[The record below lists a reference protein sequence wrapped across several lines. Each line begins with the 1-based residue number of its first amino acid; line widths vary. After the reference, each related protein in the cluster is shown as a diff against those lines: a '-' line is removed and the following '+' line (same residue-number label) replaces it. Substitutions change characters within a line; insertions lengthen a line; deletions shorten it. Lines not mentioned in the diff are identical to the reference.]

1 MTAATRDD
9 SRSDPED
16 DDFEDVVRWN
26 DRAMFGSFRGL
37 PWWAAVAIAFVV
49 AIIGAY
55 VDLSSS
61 AGTVGWAFA
70 GAFFAGCVGAV
81 VFVERR
87 SMFGP
92 VVQPPL
98 VLAIVVPLLVVF
110 TSGLPSGGLA
120 SVGLGL
126 GKPLI
131 DGFPAMAVT
140 TAVTVLLGIYRVST
154 QKDPNRLTKDE
165 KREARRSPSVA
176 ADKPAREKP
185 AREKPVREK
194 PVREK
199 PVREKAAREKPAPED
214 RPKRPR
220 PSDDSPAPRRRPA
233 AGSSAASASASDED
247 RPKRPRPRD
256 GAAPADRPRRPA
268 SREGRPP
275 QRKPRPRDED

>member
-16 DDFEDVVRWN
+16 DEFEDVVRWN

-49 AIIGAY
+49 AVVGAW
-55 VDLSSS
+55 VDLGSS
-61 AGTVGWAFA
+61 AATVGWAF
-70 GAFFAGCVGAV
+70 GVAFFVGCVGAV

-98 VLAIVVPLLVVF
+98 VLAIVVPTLVVF
-110 TSGLPSGGLA
+110 TSGVPSGGLT
-120 SVGLGL
+120 SLGLNL

-131 DGFPAMAVT
+131 DGFPAMALT
-140 TAVTVLLGIYRVST
+140 TAVTVLLGVVRVST

-165 KREARRSPSVA
+165 KREARR
-176 ADKPAREKP
+176 KPVGEKPPREKP
-185 AREKPVREK
+185 VRDKPVREK
-194 PVREK
+194 PVRES
-199 PVREKAAREKPAPED
+199 PAREKATREKATREKPAPED

-220 PSDDSPAPRRRPA
+220 PAADDTPPRRRPPAPA
-233 AGSSAASASASDED
+233 ADED